1 MSTKKPFEGEKKVFL
16 TGNEAVAWS
25 ALAAGADIMY
35 GYPITPQNQVMH
47 TWSRIIPP
55 YNRKFLQTEDEI
67 SAGFA
72 NCAGA
77 MAGKKSFTAT
87 AGPGNTLMQEPQSM
101 AEAMRIPAVFIIQQ
115 RGGPSSGTVIYS
127 QQELTLTTYGGNGE
141 GWRIVYSVCN
151 HQELFDYT
159 IKAFNIAWTY
169 RFPTYVMGDG
179 YQAELR
185 EALTIYAPEERGIK
199 MVEPQPM
206 VGMPG
211 KPGIDR
217 PPVHLV
223 NIYSLEEEL
232 YDVCMKYQ
240 ADYDRI
246 TNEILESRQEN
257 TKNPEV
263 LVIGHGVVFRSIKEA
278 VGKMIKEGL
287 NVGYFRPITVRPLDE
302 KALRVAVNNAE
313 KVLVAESSL
322 GQLARQVKAICYG
335 LTTPISGYFLPGMG
349 IVAKDIE
356 REVKALLKI

>member
-1 MSTKKPFEGEKKVFL
+1 MSNKKPVEGEKRAFL
-16 TGNEAVAWS
+16 TGNETVAWA
-25 ALAAGADIMY
+25 ALAGGADIMY

-77 MAGKKSFTAT
+77 LAGKKSFTAT
-87 AGPGNTLMQEPQSM
+87 AGPGNALMQEPQSM

-151 HQELFDYT
+151 HQEIYDYT
-159 IKAFNIAWTY
+159 IKAFNTAWTY

-185 EALTIYAPEERGIK
+185 EALTIYDPEERGIK

-211 KPGIDR
+211 KPGVDR

-232 YDVCMKYQ
+232 YDVCIKYQ
-240 ADYDRI
+240 MEFDRI
-246 TNEILESRQEN
+246 SGEITESEGKNTEN
-257 TKNPEV
+257 PDV
-263 LVIGHGVVFRSIKEA
+263 LVIGHGVVFRSIHEA
-278 VGKMIKEGL
+278 VKEMMKDGL
-287 NVGYFRPITVRPLDE
+287 NVGYFRPVTVRPMDV
-302 KALRVAVNNAE
+302 KALRNAVKNAK

-322 GQLARQVKAICYG
+322 GQLERQIKAYCYG

-349 IVAKDIE
+349 IVATDIE
-356 REVKALLKI
+356 REVKALLKK